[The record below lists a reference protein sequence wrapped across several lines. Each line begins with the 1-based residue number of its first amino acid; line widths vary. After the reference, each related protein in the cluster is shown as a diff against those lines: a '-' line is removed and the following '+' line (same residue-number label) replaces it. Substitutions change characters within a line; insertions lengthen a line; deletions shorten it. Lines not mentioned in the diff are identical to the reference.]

1 MELIKSSE
9 IVKYQFYIMPKELFE
24 SKKYKDISLEAKVI
38 YTLFIDRLELSRKNN
53 WINEKGEVYLIF
65 KRNDIAEILNLTD
78 KTVSKAIKEL
88 KQIELVYE
96 NRQGLGKPNLIYIGK
111 LNSENQETENLQF
124 RTSKNSETEIGK
136 NTETES
142 ENFRG
147 NNTNINNT
155 NLKNNKISQSVKYNE
170 LEEIKEKCEL
180 HLLEEVDSYG
190 NVNTQLKNMVENA
203 IELMYYSSSIKVNN
217 AIIPQELV
225 RNKLKELNGAK
236 IFYALEK
243 IKNNLKN
250 TQNFTNSTKFI
261 ISCLYNAINEYFS
274 DAELQ
279 FGIDGS

>member
-24 SKKYKDISLEAKVI
+24 SKKYKEISLEAKVI

-88 KQIELVYE
+88 KKIELVYE

-111 LNSENQETENLQF
+111 LNSDNQETENLQF
-124 RTSKNSETEIGK
+124 RISKNSETEIGK
-136 NTETES
+136 NTEAET

>member
-88 KQIELVYE
+88 KKIELVYE

-111 LNSENQETENLQF
+111 LNSESQETENLQF

-250 TQNFTNSTKFI
+250 TQNFTNSTRFI

-279 FGIDGS
+279 FRIDGG